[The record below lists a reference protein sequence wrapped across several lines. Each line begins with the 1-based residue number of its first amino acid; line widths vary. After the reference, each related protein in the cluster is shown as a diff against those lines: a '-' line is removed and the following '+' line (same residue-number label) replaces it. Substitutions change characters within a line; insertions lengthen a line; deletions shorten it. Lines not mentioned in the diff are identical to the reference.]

1 MLPVVASRRLT
12 PFRVLSFL
20 FANLVWLAP
29 LFLAPVNAAA
39 ATDTF
44 TVSVTTDPATG
55 TAANCPAN
63 NPGGSG
69 SCSLRDAIAAVNADT
84 SNSAIVDMTNVS
96 GTITLTS
103 TASTTHP
110 ITTTNSVTFSG
121 PGAGALTVSGNSL
134 YQVFLVENGP
144 ATFQN
149 FTIANGFVNATG
161 GCGCD
166 PGYGAGI
173 YAYTTVNLTLTNM
186 VITGN
191 SAAKGGGGVLAAGPI
206 TVTGSTFSN
215 NSSPASGGGIAGG
228 LYAIGSPATIYQS
241 TFSGNTAWI
250 GSAIDTYAPVTLT
263 ISDSTFA
270 NNQAGTNGASA
281 GSGGIFND
289 NGSTLTIHD
298 STFWNNTAAANEGGA
313 LNNAGTL
320 VVTDSIVGNPGDS
333 AGTQECYSA
342 NTVNGAGCPATGDG
356 HGNITAPSTFNL
368 APLGYYG
375 GSTETIVPLTGSAA
389 LCGGTTAGALDAGG
403 APLTVDQRGLPLDA
417 SCGTGTT
424 DAGSVQKNYPCA
436 VSNPNPNPN
445 PESFDAVGDFNGD
458 CKSDILWRNT
468 STEQVYIWLMNGAT
482 FFSNGSPG
490 TPTSDWVIQSVGD
503 FNGDGY
509 ADILWR
515 NSTTGQ
521 VYIWLMN
528 GTTLTSSGNLGT
540 TTITSDW
547 SIAGVGDFNG
557 DGKADIVWQNS
568 TTGQIYIWLMNGTT
582 IAGGGSVAYVSSGW
596 NIAGIGDFNGD
607 GKADILWRN
616 STTGQVYI
624 WLMNGTTIASGA
636 SVGYISSDWSIQGV
650 GDFDGDGKSDI
661 LWRNSTTGQVYLWL
675 MNGTTFASNG
685 SPGSPTSDWV
695 IQGVGDFNGDG
706 KADILWRNST
716 TEQVYIWL
724 MNGTTIAS
732 NGSPGSPAAV
742 WQIAPLAP

>member
-1 MLPVVASRRLT
+1 MSPVVASRRLT

-29 LFLAPVNAAA
+29 FFLAPVNAAA

-84 SNSAIVDMTNVS
+84 SNSAIVDMTGVT

-103 TASTTHP
+103 TASPTHP

-173 YAYTTVNLTLTNM
+173 YAYTTVNLTLTDM

-191 SAAKGGGGVLAAGPI
+191 SAAKGGGGVLAASSI

-281 GSGGIFND
+281 GSGGVLND

-298 STFWNNTAAANEGGA
+298 STFWNNTAAAGEGGA
-313 LNNAGTL
+313 LNNAGTMT
-320 VVTDSIVGNPGDS
+320 VTDSIVGNPGDS
-333 AGTQECYSA
+333 AGTQECYSNNA
-342 NTVNGAGCPATGDG
+342 VNGTGCPSTGDG

-368 APLGYYG
+368 SPLGYYG
-375 GSTETIVPLTGSAA
+375 GVTETIVPLTASAA
-389 LCGGTTAGALDAGG
+389 LCGGTTAGALNVSGS
-403 APLTVDQRGLPLDA
+403 PLTVDQRGLPLDA

-445 PESFDAVGDFNGD
+445 PQSFAAVGDFNGD
-458 CKSDILWRNT
+458 CMSDILWRNN
-468 STEQVYIWLMNGAT
+468 STDQVYIWLINGTT
-482 FFSNGSPG
+482 FAGGNSPG
-490 TPTSDWVIQSVGD
+490 TPTSDWVIQATGD

-515 NSTTGQ
+515 NTTTGE
-521 VYIWLMN
+521 VFVWLMN
-528 GTTLTSSGNLGT
+528 GTTIANSGSLGFVS
-540 TTITSDW
+540 SDW

-557 DGKADIVWQNS
+557 DGKADILWQNS
-568 TTGQIYIWLMNGTT
+568 SGQIYLWFMNGTT
-582 IAGGGSVAYVSSGW
+582 MSGGGTVSNVSAGW
-596 NIAGIGDFNGD
+596 NIQGVGDFNGD

-624 WLMNGTTIASGA
+624 WLMNGTSIASTGTPG
-636 SVGYISSDWSIQGV
+636 SPTSDWSIAGV
-650 GDFDGDGKSDI
+650 GDYDGNGKSDI
-661 LWRNSTTGQVYLWL
+661 LWRNSTTGQVYIWF
-675 MNGTTFASNG
+675 MNGTTTASSG
-685 SPGSPTSDWV
+685 SVAYVSSDWN
-695 IQGVGDFNGDG
+695 IQGAGDYDG
-706 KADILWRNST
+706 SGRAGILWRNST
-716 TEQVYIWL
+716 SGVVYIWL
-724 MNGTTIAS
+724 MNGTTMTS
-732 NGSPGSPAAV
+732 SGSPGNPVAA
-742 WQIAPLAP
+742 WQIAP